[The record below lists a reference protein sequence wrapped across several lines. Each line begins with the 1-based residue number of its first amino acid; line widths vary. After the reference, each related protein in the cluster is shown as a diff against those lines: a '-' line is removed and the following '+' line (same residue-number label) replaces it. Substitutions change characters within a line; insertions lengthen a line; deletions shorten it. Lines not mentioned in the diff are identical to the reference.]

1 MFSQNITRYIFNVNP
16 LSPFFPLT
24 FSLSAYLTSFYQIFM
39 HISYKAKK
47 TVFAKKAAFFAES
60 LFDRIFDFLVS
71 CGMIHVVSAAVLCGV
86 LTGIAAAV
94 LRSIPAAIPTA
105 VLGIILAGIATAVL
119 GTVLVRIPA
128 AVLSLIL
135 VRIPAAVTL
144 RIHGIGSVAVS
155 AVVHIAVMIFH
166 HASLLFGSV
175 NLLRD

>member
-60 LFDRIFDFLVS
+60 LFDRIFCFLVS

-86 LTGIAAAV
+86 LTGIAATV
-94 LRSIPAAIPTA
+94 LRS
-105 VLGIILAGIATAVL
+105 ILAGIATAVL

>member
-1 MFSQNITRYIFNVNP
+1 MF
-16 LSPFFPLT
+16 L
-24 FSLSAYLTSFYQIFM
+24 SLSALLTIFRQKTM
-39 HISYKAKK
+39 HFCHSILMKKKISGRICSTSADPDFRVRFFVSLCRSRSLLISA
-47 TVFAKKAAFFAES
+47 TV
-60 LFDRIFDFLVS
+60 
-71 CGMIHVVSAAVLCGV
+71 IHVVPAGVLGLI
-86 LTGIAAAV
+86 LTGIAAGVLRFVPAGITAAV
-94 LRSIPAAIPTA
+94 LST
-105 VLGIILAGIATAVL
+105 VL

-166 HASLLFGSV
+166 HASLLFGSM

>member
-1 MFSQNITRYIFNVNP
+1 
-16 LSPFFPLT
+16 
-24 FSLSAYLTSFYQIFM
+24 M

-60 LFDRIFDFLVS
+60 LFDRIFCFLVS

-86 LTGIAAAV
+86 LTGIAATV
-94 LRSIPAAIPTA
+94 LRS
-105 VLGIILAGIATAVL
+105 ILAGIATAVL

>member
-1 MFSQNITRYIFNVNP
+1 
-16 LSPFFPLT
+16 
-24 FSLSAYLTSFYQIFM
+24 M

-60 LFDRIFDFLVS
+60 LFDRIFCFLVS

-86 LTGIAAAV
+86 LTGIAATV
-94 LRSIPAAIPTA
+94 LRS
-105 VLGIILAGIATAVL
+105 ILAGIATAVL

-155 AVVHIAVMIFH
+155 AVDHIAVMIFH
-166 HASLLFGSV
+166 HASRLCGSV

>member
-1 MFSQNITRYIFNVNP
+1 
-16 LSPFFPLT
+16 
-24 FSLSAYLTSFYQIFM
+24 M
-39 HISYKAKK
+39 HISYEAKK

-60 LFDRIFDFLVS
+60 LFDRIFDFLVF
-71 CGMIHVVSAAVLCGV
+71 CGMIHVVSAAVLGGV
-86 LTGIAAAV
+86 LTEIAAAV
-94 LRSIPAAIPTA
+94 LRSVPAGIPAA

-119 GTVLVRIPA
+119 ARIPA

>member
-1 MFSQNITRYIFNVNP
+1 
-16 LSPFFPLT
+16 
-24 FSLSAYLTSFYQIFM
+24 M

-60 LFDRIFDFLVS
+60 LFDRIFCFLVS

-86 LTGIAAAV
+86 LTGIAATV
-94 LRSIPAAIPTA
+94 LRS
-105 VLGIILAGIATAVL
+105 ILAGIATAVL
-119 GTVLVRIPA
+119 GTV
-128 AVLSLIL
+128 L

>member
-1 MFSQNITRYIFNVNP
+1 
-16 LSPFFPLT
+16 
-24 FSLSAYLTSFYQIFM
+24 M

-60 LFDRIFDFLVS
+60 LFDRIFCFLVS

-94 LRSIPAAIPTA
+94 LRSIPAGIPA
-105 VLGIILAGIATAVL
+105 AVL

>member
-1 MFSQNITRYIFNVNP
+1 
-16 LSPFFPLT
+16 
-24 FSLSAYLTSFYQIFM
+24 M

-60 LFDRIFDFLVS
+60 LFDRIFCFLVS

-94 LRSIPAAIPTA
+94 LRSIPAGIPAA

-119 GTVLVRIPA
+119 GTV
-128 AVLSLIL
+128 L

>member
-1 MFSQNITRYIFNVNP
+1 
-16 LSPFFPLT
+16 
-24 FSLSAYLTSFYQIFM
+24 
-39 HISYKAKK
+39 
-47 TVFAKKAAFFAES
+47 
-60 LFDRIFDFLVS
+60 
-71 CGMIHVVSAAVLCGV
+71 MIHVVSAAVLCGV

-94 LRSIPAAIPTA
+94 LRSIPAGIPA
-105 VLGIILAGIATAVL
+105 AVL

-166 HASLLFGSV
+166 HASLLFGSM